1 MPFQTTSGKIGSK
14 TAQTSSGTSATKS
27 VSFIAGA
34 SQGFQ
39 LYIGLRQLTARVL
52 SGSSKD
58 RQPGG
63 PASARAGKA
72 LRRSHQVIRA
82 PGADLADKTAGGI
95 TGPGSSTTYGRR
107 GALSSCRSLAPEGRQ
122 SI

>member
-52 SGSSKD
+52 SGSSKPPPSGEGD
-58 RQPGG
+58 QPRLAPG
-63 PASARAGKA
+63 RADAGHL
-72 LRRSHQVIRA
+72 LRRPPHPPVGRGVRPAA
-82 PGADLADKTAGGI
+82 PGA
-95 TGPGSSTTYGRR
+95 
-107 GALSSCRSLAPEGRQ
+107 
-122 SI
+122 